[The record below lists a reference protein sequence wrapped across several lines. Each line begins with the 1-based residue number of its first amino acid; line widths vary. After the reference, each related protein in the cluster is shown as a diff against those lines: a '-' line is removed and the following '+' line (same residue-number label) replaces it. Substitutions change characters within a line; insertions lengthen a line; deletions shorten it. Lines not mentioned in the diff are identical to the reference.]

1 MVVIYSIVKIHYG
14 RRMEFRDKRI
24 SFFLFRAV
32 LGNFLGSLEACLT
45 TNRLLDSFE
54 IDIEI
59 SRRQLRQ

>member
-1 MVVIYSIVKIHYG
+1 
-14 RRMEFRDKRI
+14 MEFRDKRVQF
-24 SFFLFRAV
+24 SYAG